1 MYTHQLILNSHTVL
15 HLYNKQTIVKC
26 AFTGTNGSLITPA
39 AQDCSVTTTDVE
51 TEHGRMAFQC
61 TNTTCPLDH
70 GKKVW
75 RLSLGYDVAITG
87 IKFQQPRMYCVI
99 LTYNT

>member
-1 MYTHQLILNSHTVL
+1 
-15 HLYNKQTIVKC
+15 LYNKQSIVKC

-39 AQDCSVTTTDVE
+39 AQECSVTKTDVG

-61 TNTTCPLDH
+61 NNTTCPLDG

-75 RLSLGYDVAITG
+75 RISLEYGMALTG
-87 IKFQQPRMYCVI
+87 IKFQQHRMYCVI
-99 LTYNT
+99 MTLKYCVIVGRFQG